1 MTTGFVS
8 HLELAWQEPSLAQFL
23 RRLASF
29 SRLII
34 YNKRGTGLSDPV
46 TEPLTPDERV
56 AELAAL
62 FGVSEGG
69 PLCAM
74 LAEARRVKAVF
85 EEAHEV
91 AAELTH
97 QSPS

>member
-1 MTTGFVS
+1 
-8 HLELAWQEPSLAQFL
+8 
-23 RRLASF
+23 
-29 SRLII
+29 
-34 YNKRGTGLSDPV
+34 V

-56 AELAAL
+56 AELAAM

-74 LAEARRVKAVF
+74 PAEAGRVKAVF
-85 EEAHEV
+85 EEANEV